1 MQNATQA
8 IYSYAQWVLTL
19 FTEGKSHPPVKQGWL
34 QVSQLHTVQKCISAS
49 RRSAGDLPAG
59 LYHTSV
65 VRRFAQ
71 FDSSVG
77 YEMVGIKIQ
86 TVVLVPLRSSF
97 SSAETPS
104 SSP

>member
-19 FTEGKSHPPVKQGWL
+19 FTSRAK
-34 QVSQLHTVQKCISAS
+34 TIRSAS
-49 RRSAGDLPAG
+49 HTLLSNKAGYKSASCTQYRSASLPQGDLQETCQQACI
-59 LYHTSV
+59 TSV

-77 YEMVGIKIQ
+77 YEMVRIKI
-86 TVVLVPLRSSF
+86 
-97 SSAETPS
+97 
-104 SSP
+104 